1 MFSINDSFSL
11 ALLVEFTL
19 FVGIR
24 RFFQLRLAQAQPK
37 SEPQGPASDRLLVL
51 IESIAFFGG
60 VLLYLIAPQTIAWA
74 TLPLPLWVRWAGI
87 LLGAVSLAGLLW
99 VHTALGKNWSA
110 WLELKEG
117 QTLVTHGPYRRVRH
131 PMYTALYGLYIG
143 WTLLTAN
150 WLLGAAWI
158 VTFTLLTATRI
169 RHEEAMMIER
179 FGEVY
184 REYMKKT
191 GRFLPKS

>member
-37 SEPQGPASDRLLVL
+37 AEPQGPASDRLLVL

-60 VLLYLIAPQTIAWA
+60 VLLYLVAPQTIAWA
-74 TLPLPLWVRWAGI
+74 SLSLPSWVRWAGVV
-87 LLGAVSLAGLLW
+87 LGAVSLAGLLW

-150 WLLGAAWI
+150 WLLGVAWI
-158 VTFTLLTATRI
+158 GTFTLLTVTRI
-169 RHEEAMMIER
+169 RHEEAMMVER
-179 FGEVY
+179 FGDAY
-184 REYMKKT
+184 REYMEKT
-191 GRFLPKS
+191 GRFLPRK

>member
-1 MFSINDSFSL
+1 MTLVRDSFSL

-24 RFFQLRLAQAQPK
+24 RFFQLRLAQAQQK
-37 SEPQGPASDRLLVL
+37 AESQGPASDRFLVL

-60 VLLYLIAPQTIAWA
+60 VLLYLVAPQAIAWA
-74 TLPLPLWVRWAGI
+74 SLPLPHWLRWAGI
-87 LLGAVSLAGLLW
+87 LLGGISLAGLLW

-110 WLELKEG
+110 WLELKEE
-117 QTLVTHGPYRRVRH
+117 QTLITHGPYRWVRH
-131 PMYTALYGLYIG
+131 PMYTALYGLYLG

-158 VTFTLLTATRI
+158 GTFTLLTVTRI
-169 RHEEAMMIER
+169 RHEEAMMIEK
-179 FGEVY
+179 FGDAY

-191 GRFLPKS
+191 GRFLPRK